1 MMAFKKNSLF
11 CFSVVVAFNAL
22 HGMEPAKATEL
33 SSQHK
38 VLLMNLK
45 ASAKQTTFTERRQYG
60 YNGTKIPVMKG
71 NDYYLLQSAG
81 CIIAQAQPSMWNG
94 YWYADSHV
102 FSNRVFI
109 EDNNLKY
116 EAVIKERK
124 SEMNIHSSCL
134 FGDRYANTMSH
145 KIAILWEDLTFPQK
159 TYVTMKRLAE
169 IQEQGNQID
178 LDENKV
184 EIGMSL

>member
-1 MMAFKKNSLF
+1 MVFKKKYFL
-11 CFSVVVAFNAL
+11 CFGILASFSAL
-22 HGMEPAKATEL
+22 QPMEPAKATEL

-38 VLLMNLK
+38 LLLMNLK
-45 ASAKQTTFTERRQYG
+45 ASGKQTTYGERRQYG

-71 NDYYLLQSAG
+71 GEYYLLQYAG
-81 CIIAQAQPSMWNG
+81 CIIAKAQPSMWNV

-116 EAVIKERK
+116 EAVIKERA
-124 SEMNIHSSCL
+124 SEMNIYSSCL

-169 IQEQGNQID
+169 IQEQDNQID

>member
-1 MMAFKKNSLF
+1 M
-11 CFSVVVAFNAL
+11 NAVYA
-22 HGMEPAKATEL
+22 MQPAKATEL

-45 ASAKQTTFTERRQYG
+45 AAGKQTTSAERRQYG

-71 NDYYLLQSAG
+71 NDYWLLQYAG

-102 FSNRVFI
+102 FSNHVFI

-116 EAVIKERK
+116 EAVIKERA
-124 SEMNIHSSCL
+124 SDMIIHSSCL
-134 FGDRYANTMSH
+134 FRDQNANTMSH
-145 KIAILWEDLTFPQK
+145 KIAILWEDLTIPQR

-169 IQEQGNQID
+169 IQEQGNQVD
-178 LDENKV
+178 LDENKF